1 MQCIYNVKKK
11 GDEEEEVEESGEGE
25 VVENREVAGELL
37 CANLELKA
45 LPAGSSTS
53 STCPR
58 TAVCTPSTTDSE
70 SESEPGTSQLE
81 SSSHGVNPNNVGSKR
96 VEKSAGGSSSAS
108 IIGAA
113 AVGSTL
119 PDQSQT
125 RVANMTHGGGD
136 FACLR
141 NPPSEPRP
149 CLNITSLSVS
159 TFEYSLSAFFLEN
172 ISRIENAVPVAGNI

>member
-70 SESEPGTSQLE
+70 SESEPGSSPLE
-81 SSSHGVNPNNVGSKR
+81 SSSHGLNPNNAQCVHCSVLFPCSK
-96 VEKSAGGSSSAS
+96 KS
-108 IIGAA
+108 
-113 AVGSTL
+113 
-119 PDQSQT
+119 P
-125 RVANMTHGGGD
+125 VANTGEYQIT
-136 FACLR
+136 LWLT
-141 NPPSEPRP
+141 P
-149 CLNITSLSVS
+149 CL
-159 TFEYSLSAFFLEN
+159 
-172 ISRIENAVPVAGNI
+172 AGNILLPCSCYRGIFEGKSQI